1 MALKI
6 IKKNT
11 LSAENLTN
19 IKHLYEV
26 CNSYDN
32 SNYTFDV
39 DDDFSKENDINT
51 FLLFQEN
58 ELVSSITL
66 FAPTKKEAELIALTL
81 PQKRKQGYFTMLLK
95 EAIIEIKRRDIKS
108 ILFVSDSKSNSGINT
123 IKHLKTTYD
132 FSEYLLKFNNKEK
145 LLIEAND
152 NIQITMADIKDK
164 EKLTCIVSK
173 AFNTKIKDES
183 DRMESL
189 FSATNRT
196 IYSIKFKTEVVG
208 LIGICEEEDR
218 TYIFGFS
225 IDPNFQKKGIG
236 SYTLSEIVKICLL
249 NNKDIVLE
257 VQADNLNALNVYVNA
272 GFAIQTEFKYY
283 RSNY

>member
-11 LSAENLTN
+11 LSAEKLTN

-81 PQKRKQGYFTMLLK
+81 PKKRKQGYFTILLK

-108 ILFVSDSKSNSGINT
+108 ILYVSDSKSNTGINT
-123 IKHLKTTYD
+123 LEHLKTTYD

-152 NIQITMADIKDK
+152 NIQVTMADIKDK

-183 DRMESL
+183 DRMESI
-189 FSATNRT
+189 FSGSNRT
-196 IYSIKFKTEVVG
+196 IYSIKYKTEVVG
-208 LIGICEEEDR
+208 LIGIFEDNYR
-218 TYIFGFS
+218 TYIFGFC

-249 NNKDIVLE
+249 NNNDIVLE
-257 VQADNLNALNVYVNA
+257 VQADNFNALNVYVNA
-272 GFAIQTEFKYY
+272 GFEIQAEFKYF
-283 RSNY
+283 RNNY